1 MMRAS
6 RVSLAL
12 GSLLLACAP
21 PGDGSDETAERAP
34 PEVVAPVQQPPA
46 VPGTDGGGVGAQQAP
61 PDVAPSPVAAEP
73 PPSPTSSSA
82 EPAARCLPAPGT
94 TGSPQS
100 IAELME
106 LLDGLPKPTSV
117 ACLLE
122 SLDRPL
128 ELYLTSST
136 FSAQPA
142 PTERSPRTFV
152 VLGPLLLSVVA
163 EGDASTL
170 VEVGYQTAP
179 ARSIK
184 AEIPFPLHAAPTPAQ
199 LLDQVRI
206 GRVTM
211 CGGCHTN
218 ERQVPDPFFD
228 GDGAFESDV
237 IPPLFVLEVGVE
249 QLRSEAEGC
258 DAEQEPGRCGL
269 LSALFDHGEVRQSTL
284 WSEQP

>member
-6 RVSLAL
+6 RVGFVL
-12 GSLLLACAP
+12 GSWLLACAP
-21 PGDGSDETAERAP
+21 QGDGSDDTLEHAPDVVAPVAPAAAPAGEGDGVGARQAP
-34 PEVVAPVQQPPA
+34 PEVAPR
-46 VPGTDGGGVGAQQAP
+46 
-61 PDVAPSPVAAEP
+61 PDTAEP
-73 PPSPTSSSA
+73 PP
-82 EPAARCLPAPGT
+82 PAPEVERCLPAPGT
-94 TGSPQS
+94 TGSPRS

-106 LLDGLPKPTSV
+106 LLEGLPKPTTV
-117 ACLLE
+117 ACLLQ

-142 PTERSPRTFV
+142 PAERSPRTFV

-170 VEVGYQTAP
+170 VEVGYQTEP
-179 ARSIK
+179 GRSIK
-184 AEIPFPLHAAPTPAQ
+184 AEIPFPLRAAPTPAR
-199 LLDQVRI
+199 LLDQVRV

-218 ERQVPDPFFD
+218 ERQVPDGFFD

-237 IPPLFVLEVGVE
+237 IPPLYVFEVGVE
-249 QLRSEAEGC
+249 VLRAEAEGC
-258 DAEQEPGRCGL
+258 EPGLEPERCGL
-269 LSALFDHGEVRQSTL
+269 LSALFDHGEVRQSGI

>member
-1 MMRAS
+1 
-6 RVSLAL
+6 V
-12 GSLLLACAP
+12 
-21 PGDGSDETAERAP
+21 
-34 PEVVAPVQQPPA
+34 
-46 VPGTDGGGVGAQQAP
+46 
-61 PDVAPSPVAAEP
+61 
-73 PPSPTSSSA
+73 
-82 EPAARCLPAPGT
+82 
-94 TGSPQS
+94 
-100 IAELME
+100 ELME
-106 LLDGLPKPTSV
+106 LLDGLPKPTTV

-142 PTERSPRTFV
+142 PAERSPRTFV

-179 ARSIK
+179 GRSIK
-184 AEIPFPLHAAPTPAQ
+184 AEIPFPLRAPMSPAQ

-218 ERQVPDPFFD
+218 ERQVPDAFFD
-228 GDGAFESDV
+228 SDAFESDV
-237 IPPLFVLEVGVE
+237 IPPLFVFDVGVDV
-249 QLRSEAEGC
+249 LRAEAEGC
-258 DAEQEPGRCGL
+258 DPGLEPGRCGL
-269 LSALFDHGEVRQSTL
+269 LSAIFDHGEVRQSSI

>member
-1 MMRAS
+1 
-6 RVSLAL
+6 V
-12 GSLLLACAP
+12 
-21 PGDGSDETAERAP
+21 E
-34 PEVVAPVQQPPA
+34 
-46 VPGTDGGGVGAQQAP
+46 
-61 PDVAPSPVAAEP
+61 
-73 PPSPTSSSA
+73 
-82 EPAARCLPAPGT
+82 RCLPAPGT

-100 IAELME
+100 IAALME
-106 LLDGLPKPTSV
+106 LLEGLPKPTTV
-117 ACLLE
+117 ACLLQ

-142 PTERSPRTFV
+142 PAERSPRTFV

-179 ARSIK
+179 GRSIK
-184 AEIPFPLHAAPTPAQ
+184 AEIPFPLRADPTPAG

-218 ERQVPDPFFD
+218 ERQVPDAFFE
-228 GDGAFESDV
+228 GDGGFESDV
-237 IPPLFVLEVGVE
+237 IPPLFVFEVGVDV
-249 QLRSEAEGC
+249 LRAESEGC
-258 DAEQEPGRCGL
+258 DAALEPERCGL
-269 LSALFDHGEVRQSTL
+269 LSALFDHGEVRQSPL